1 MTRKRVSREA
11 GFTLIEVMVVVVIL
25 ALLAGIATRMV
36 IGRVAEARRT
46 RVAVDL
52 KEIAGAL
59 KLYKLDNGV
68 YPSTEQGLDALVSPP
83 TVGILPRRWNPEGY
97 LEKVPLDP
105 WGHPYLYLSDG
116 KQYKL
121 ASLGADGE
129 EGGEDEN
136 ADIDSKDL

>member
-1 MTRKRVSREA
+1 MRSHKRAGDS

-46 RVAVDL
+46 KVAVDL

-59 KLYKLDNGV
+59 RLYKLDNGV
-68 YPSTEQGLDALVSPP
+68 YPSTEQGLDALVAPP
-83 TVGILPRRWNPEGY
+83 KVGILPRRWNPDGY

-105 WGHPYLYLSDG
+105 WGNPYLYLSDG
-116 KQYKL
+116 RSYQL
-121 ASLGADGE
+121 MSLGADGE
-129 EGGEDEN
+129 EGGEDED
-136 ADIDSKDL
+136 ADIDSRDL